1 MSFTDE
7 KITVLYSL
15 LSKYTFS
22 SGFTYYFTKVGV
34 SDTGYYSTFNI
45 NLSGHGNLSK
55 QTLSS
60 GGNLALF
67 PIIFDYFDAVLDKKL
82 SVKNINFKKKQ
93 SLLFDLNR
101 NDAVIG
107 FLENETFGKALELRN
122 KIIHNDLIISQD
134 TGEISL
140 PSGQKYKIDDFH
152 LLNRLVFNV
161 ALMCDKNKNYNLYK
175 KSAALSLHEKFFDI
189 ELPDAVKT
197 QYQKGRLV
205 KMNTHARMYSDLSK
219 KTISSSEPLFDALSE
234 SIEYT
239 GGNGESKFKKDIYGN
254 RTFKLK
260 SCDIEII
267 IPAELILKN
276 KNLAIQD
283 VRDWC
288 I

>member
-1 MSFTDE
+1 MSFNDE
-7 KITVLYSL
+7 KITVLYRL
-15 LSKYTFS
+15 LSKYTLS
-22 SGFTYYFTKVGV
+22 SGLTYYFTNVDV
-34 SDTGYYSTFNI
+34 SDTGYHSTFNI

-82 SVKNINFKKKQ
+82 SVRNINFKKKQ

-134 TGEISL
+134 TDEISL
-140 PSGQKYKIDDFH
+140 PSGQKYKMDDFH

-175 KSAALSLHEKFFDI
+175 KSAA
-189 ELPDAVKT
+189 
-197 QYQKGRLV
+197 
-205 KMNTHARMYSDLSK
+205 
-219 KTISSSEPLFDALSE
+219 
-234 SIEYT
+234 
-239 GGNGESKFKKDIYGN
+239 
-254 RTFKLK
+254 
-260 SCDIEII
+260 
-267 IPAELILKN
+267 
-276 KNLAIQD
+276 
-283 VRDWC
+283 
-288 I
+288 